1 MIFCRTFFV
10 SQCRKIL
17 EEFFS
22 VSFSFG
28 YGKLS
33 CIGSVCH
40 DFLSN
45 VFYLGVPK
53 NFVGE
58 PFCVKEVLCIE
69 KIYG

>member
-1 MIFCRTFFV
+1 MIICQTFFV

-28 YGKLS
+28 YG
-33 CIGSVCH
+33 CVCH

-58 PFCVKEVLCIE
+58 PFCVSEVLCIE